1 MHLHT
6 DDRRLPWHD
15 IVIPIGYIAPSST
28 EIQLRRVDIPDYM
41 SSRIDPV
48 YMKTFV
54 EGLGQSQLSDVPLQI
69 HEIETPIFS
78 IDTDVQNIEGDIW
91 QMDVIFNNL
100 AKSPLEDLSLQL
112 HMSKHSSR

>member
-1 MHLHT
+1 M
-6 DDRRLPWHD
+6 
-15 IVIPIGYIAPSST
+15 
-28 EIQLRRVDIPDYM
+28 DIPDYM

-100 AKSPLEDLSLQL
+100 AKSPLEDFSLQL
-112 HMSKHSSR
+112 HIPNTPAVEFLSGDLLETSLLLANESHLSSISFSFSTT